1 MNLLRAAKVDPQ
13 YLEGLRYHR
22 CIECEETKPRRN
34 AHTTSLPGAYVFN
47 HTLGVDIFEIL
58 DASGTKYQVLNLVCL
73 GTCFQL
79 AEIVREGP
87 GTPTS
92 SKCLEAIQ
100 RRWITWAG
108 HPSSMKCDR
117 GLHNRG
123 ILAQYMGAHGVQVT
137 HAPLETPEA
146 IGRVERHGGV
156 LKAMVRKTAAQVQAH
171 GWQQMQQVLDE
182 ACLVKNSLLRQGGYS
197 PAQWVLG
204 RAPRELPSILSEDG
218 HADLGAIQDSIDP
231 ESAFAL
237 QHQCRAE
244 AKKAFVQ
251 LDTSKRVQKAL
262 LRSAK
267 PIPGEYRVGDVVTF
281 RRTKAGKTTWSPA
294 SRIIGFEGREKE
306 AVWLL
311 CENVPVLAS
320 AQNIRPASDAEAL
333 AFDILHGKQVFPDE
347 ILGGQ
352 QNFDDVREPG
362 AEDAAPIEEDEQALI
377 PQAPAQEDQGGPP
390 LPSILE
396 EEDEPTRERSRSP
409 PERRVHAATSSTTST
424 SRRRPSVAE
433 PEGERTP
440 GGSRRPSTYDIQD
453 DLPVQIRERLQNI
466 RDSET
471 ARYVNDTD
479 GALNATR
486 AKPRAKFMA
495 FMATR
500 LTKDEM
506 KDLPGTLNYFDCTP
520 SIQKQ
525 IDESRK
531 KEWLKYESFQAAI
544 PVSGKILE
552 DLLAEGHIALPSKW
566 VDTVKNIHE
575 QHTENFVPEFKSR
588 LVSCGNFEADDGI
601 RTDSPTSDLETH
613 AMVCAFAACEGV
625 PTQSSDIKNAY
636 FQALPIDRIILMRQP
651 RGGLPGVDPEAMLL
665 VRVPVYGLR
674 DSGRGFWKRVDKDAK
689 DVGLKA
695 SRIFPAFYYHTTN
708 GKVDLLL
715 TTHVDDFLWASTETG
730 DAIMDRLLERFE
742 VGRCERDRLR
752 FCGKQ
757 FDRAGSDVLLDVTDN
772 TRRITYIDIAKSRK
786 PSDPITQGE
795 ERQLQSV
802 VGSLS
807 WIARQGRPDILYKVS
822 YLQSKIKGASVAI
835 LKEANKVLEL
845 ALTGKDLKIRYKHG
859 ICEFM
864 QLGVLTASDA
874 SFAAEPGMRSQQG
887 RIHFLAPRKQLTDPS
902 NCDFDVMLVSYSS
915 TTIKRVCRATLQAE
929 TYALQNAQESGDRI
943 RALLAELYD
952 CGSSGSDW
960 YDKSR
965 AAVPHLMLT
974 DCRSLSDNLNS
985 EVPSKVQDKRL
996 QIELNA
1002 LRQALFD
1009 DDGSKLIDRY
1019 PDAADR
1025 ITWTSTATMIADCLT
1040 KSMKPDL
1047 LIRVLRD
1054 CLYHIERQ

>member
-1 MNLLRAAKVDPQ
+1 MHASTALMAVLSKGRRRTVRNGIQELRDHDLALRHLCNTSTHTVKPGSRALLVTSNPSAFEDNGFNTFDTGVNAEVGWTAEGIRRTLQGSSPSVIVVAIEYRDDCLNHSELMDEVVSHCECSGSEFLVIDVADTERWSYFSIPMYPELGHGDISYVTNSEDLASAFEGWCNGGFPYVPPKGMRDVFDNEFANWLIEYVTDQTAIALVSTSYPAWEDTEMEPLDSVEDVEDRAQMDPGEEAIQEDLELDEAEIPNLPIQEAERRAGWKKLPQRIRVAIRRLHRQFGHAPRKVLMNLLRAAKVDPQ

-108 HPSSMKCDR
+108 HPNSMKCDR
-117 GLHNRG
+117 GLRNRG
-123 ILAQYMGAHGVQVT
+123 ILAQYMSAHGVQVT

-362 AEDAAPIEEDEQALI
+362 AEDEAPIEEDEQALI
-377 PQAPAQEDQGGPP
+377 PQAPAQEDPGGPP

-440 GGSRRPSTYDIQD
+440 GGSCRPSTYDIQD
-453 DLPVQIRERLQNI
+453 DLPMQIRER
-466 RDSET
+466 
-471 ARYVNDTD
+471 
-479 GALNATR
+479 
-486 AKPRAKFMA
+486 
-495 FMATR
+495 
-500 LTKDEM
+500 
-506 KDLPGTLNYFDCTP
+506 
-520 SIQKQ
+520 
-525 IDESRK
+525 
-531 KEWLKYESFQAAI
+531 
-544 PVSGKILE
+544 
-552 DLLAEGHIALPSKW
+552 
-566 VDTVKNIHE
+566 
-575 QHTENFVPEFKSR
+575 
-588 LVSCGNFEADDGI
+588 
-601 RTDSPTSDLETH
+601 
-613 AMVCAFAACEGV
+613 
-625 PTQSSDIKNAY
+625 
-636 FQALPIDRIILMRQP
+636 
-651 RGGLPGVDPEAMLL
+651 
-665 VRVPVYGLR
+665 
-674 DSGRGFWKRVDKDAK
+674 
-689 DVGLKA
+689 
-695 SRIFPAFYYHTTN
+695 
-708 GKVDLLL
+708 
-715 TTHVDDFLWASTETG
+715 
-730 DAIMDRLLERFE
+730 
-742 VGRCERDRLR
+742 
-752 FCGKQ
+752 
-757 FDRAGSDVLLDVTDN
+757 
-772 TRRITYIDIAKSRK
+772 
-786 PSDPITQGE
+786 
-795 ERQLQSV
+795 
-802 VGSLS
+802 
-807 WIARQGRPDILYKVS
+807 
-822 YLQSKIKGASVAI
+822 
-835 LKEANKVLEL
+835 
-845 ALTGKDLKIRYKHG
+845 
-859 ICEFM
+859 
-864 QLGVLTASDA
+864 
-874 SFAAEPGMRSQQG
+874 
-887 RIHFLAPRKQLTDPS
+887 
-902 NCDFDVMLVSYSS
+902 
-915 TTIKRVCRATLQAE
+915 
-929 TYALQNAQESGDRI
+929 LQNAQESGDRI

-965 AAVPHLMLT
+965 AAVPHLMFT

-985 EVPSKVQDKRL
+985 EVPSTKVQDKRW

-1040 KSMKPDL
+1040 KSMKPDF
-1047 LIRVLRD
+1047 LIGVLRD
-1054 CLYHIERQ
+1054 CVYHIERQ